1 MDTSI
6 PKKETERIEFRVS
19 KEEKE
24 LFDHARNL
32 IGLTSLSEFA
42 RRAIKKEAIAVV
54 EAEQRILTSRRDKAL
69 FFNALMGDETPPNDA
84 LMEAIRFHTKMISE

>member
-6 PKKETERIEFRVS
+6 PKKESERIEFRVS

-32 IGLTSLSEFA
+32 MGLTSLSEFA

-54 EAEQRILTSRRDKAL
+54 EAEQRILISKQDKEI
-69 FFNALMGDETPPNDA
+69 FFNALMGTESKPNHA
-84 LMEAIRFHTKMISE
+84 LIEAIQYHKKMIR